1 MKASID
7 QQLRKAHS
15 LATKGCT
22 NEAGDIYREILQR
35 FPSNKRALDGLRD
48 LSTKAREPYEKG
60 VRAVLALYD
69 QGRLRDAL
77 DQIGLLIEAYP
88 AEADLHNLAG
98 VANAGTGQLEAA
110 VASYDRA
117 VAIAPDHAEAWSNR
131 GIALQRLQRLEAA
144 LDSYDMAIR
153 LTPVSAEAHVN
164 RGIVLKQLRRLN
176 EAVASYDEAI
186 RLKPASPEAC
196 YNRGNVLQD
205 LQRLDE
211 AVGSYDAAI
220 RIRPDY
226 VLAWSN
232 RGNAL
237 KALQRLHEALDSYD
251 AAIRIKPDFAVAHS
265 NRGVALLGLER
276 PDAALDACMK
286 AVGLQP
292 DSSDVHYNAGTVLQE
307 LQRREEA
314 IAHYDAALRIKPDFA
329 EAHANRGNMLYA
341 LQRLDEA
348 ASSFRAAIACKP
360 DDAAGHYN
368 LGNMLQELGQ
378 IDAAVDSYHTAIT
391 LKPGYGEAQ
400 SQLLYQ
406 QARMCRW
413 DSAPTASA
421 LSMLG
426 IATGTVTPFTFL
438 AIEDDARHH
447 LQRAQKWAREK
458 YRNAG
463 IRPVMRREAASR
475 IRIGYF
481 SADFHN
487 HATMYLMARL
497 FELHDRSRF
506 EIHAFSYGPDQQDG
520 MRRRVADAVDGFHD
534 VSGLSDKAI
543 ADLARNTGIDIAID
557 LKGHTKDMRLGIFSH
572 RAAPVQI
579 NYLGYPGSSGANFI
593 DYIIADD
600 VVIPERSRQYYSEK
614 LIALPFSYQVNDDD
628 RAISDR
634 VFTRSELGLPEQG
647 FVFCSFNNNYKITPT
662 EYDIWMRLLA
672 KVDGSVLWLLSDN
685 RWAEAN
691 LRNEAVAR
699 GIDPGRIVFAERMAL
714 PEHLARHRCA
724 DLFLDSFNCNA
735 HTTASDA
742 LWAGLPVLTTLGESF
757 AARVAGSLLHA
768 IGLPEFATETSAAYE
783 RIALDL
789 ATNPD
794 RLADAKAR
802 LAANRLTM
810 PLFDTGQYARHIEC
824 AYEMAHE
831 RACRG
836 QQPDHIE
843 VPAIDHREKAAA

>member
-1 MKASID
+1 MKPNVD

-15 LATKGCT
+15 LATKGAVT
-22 NEAGDIYREILQR
+22 EAGDIYREILKR
-35 FPSNKRALDGLRD
+35 FPSNKRAQDGLRD
-48 LSTKAREPYEKG
+48 LSTTARGPYEKG
-60 VRAVLALYD
+60 LRAVLALYD

-77 DQIGLLIEAYP
+77 DQLGPLIDAYP

-98 VANAGTGQLEAA
+98 AAHAGAGQLEAA
-110 VASYDRA
+110 VASYDRT

-131 GIALQRLQRLEAA
+131 GIALQRLQRLESA

-153 LTPVSAEAHVN
+153 LNPASAEAHVN

-186 RLKPASPEAC
+186 RFKPASAEAH

-211 AVGSYDAAI
+211 AVASYDAAI

-237 KALQRLHEALDSYD
+237 KALQRLLEALDSYD
-251 AAIRIKPDFAVAHS
+251 AAIRIRADFAVAHS

-276 PDAALDACMK
+276 PEAALDACMK

-292 DSSDVHYNAGTVLQE
+292 DSADVHYNAGTVLQE
-307 LQRREEA
+307 LQRSEEA
-314 IAHYDAALRIKPDFA
+314 IAHYDAAIRIKPDFA

-378 IDAAVDSYHTAIT
+378 IDAAVDCYRTAIT

-413 DSAPTASA
+413 NEAPTTAA

-426 IATGTVTPFTFL
+426 IATGPVTPFTFL

-463 IRPVMRREAASR
+463 IRPAMRREAASR

-506 EIHAFSYGPDQQDG
+506 EIHAFSYGPDLQDG
-520 MRRRVADAVDGFHD
+520 MRRRVVDAVDGFHD
-534 VSGLSDKAI
+534 VAALTDKAA
-543 ADLARNTGIDIAID
+543 ADLARSTGIDIAID

-572 RAAPVQI
+572 RAAPIQI

-600 VVIPERSRQYYSEK
+600 VVIPEPSRQYYSEK
-614 LIALPFSYQVNDDD
+614 LIALPFSYQVNDDA

-634 VFTRSELGLPEQG
+634 VFSRSELGLPEDG
-647 FVFCSFNNNYKITPT
+647 IVFCSFNNNYKITPA
-662 EYDIWMRLLA
+662 EYDIWMRLLS
-672 KVDGSVLWLLSDN
+672 KVDGSVLWLLNDN
-685 RWAEAN
+685 RWAQAN
-691 LRNEAVAR
+691 LRSEAVAR
-699 GIDPGRIVFAERMAL
+699 GIDPDRLIFAERMAL

-742 LWAGLPVLTTLGESF
+742 LWAGLPVLTKLGESF

-768 IGLPEFATETSAAYE
+768 IGMPDLVTETAAAYE
-783 RIALDL
+783 RTALEL

-794 RLADAKAR
+794 RLADARAR
-802 LAANRLTM
+802 LAANRLTT
-810 PLFDTGQYARHIEC
+810 PLFDTERYARDIER
-824 AYEMAHE
+824 AFDMAHD
-831 RACRG
+831 RYLRG
-836 QQPDHIE
+836 LQPDHFK
-843 VPAIDHREKAAA
+843 VPVAAVQEKAAA